1 MIPLLSGF
9 MKLLKMPLT
18 NETILQILHNMA
30 LTDNFTL
37 LELMDTRVPDGVRDN
52 LSSINLE
59 QFGNL
64 MELSAFLQYVR
75 SAFQVPIK
83 INSAFRS
90 KMVNEHVGG
99 VPTSNH
105 LKGLAA
111 DIAYTWPS
119 ATHDAILDFF
129 HKCLVSGVLTEVITY
144 KTFVHIAIH
153 PDHVQDKK
161 YYPLPF

>member
-1 MIPLLSGF
+1 
-9 MKLLKMPLT
+9 MPLT
-18 NETILQILHNMA
+18 NDFVLEILHNMG

-37 LELMDTRVPDGVRDN
+37 LELMDTRVPGGVRDN
-52 LSSINLE
+52 LSFINLE
-59 QFGNL
+59 QLGNL
-64 MELSAFLQYVR
+64 MELSAFLQFVR
-75 SAFQVPIK
+75 SAFQVPLK

-119 ATHDAILDFF
+119 STHRAILDFF
-129 HKCLVSGVLTEVITY
+129 HKCLVSGLLTEVITY
-144 KTFVHIAIH
+144 KSFVHISIH
-153 PDHVQDKK
+153 PDHVKDKE